1 MKVPRYATYTRW
13 GKRKYKFKITII
25 QTRRTDF
32 GARMKDDQIAAL
44 DKLLRKV
51 IRKLCMPV

>member
-1 MKVPRYATYTRW
+1 MMRYAMQQRY
-13 GKRKYKFKITII
+13 GKRRFKTKII
-25 QTRRTDF
+25 IRTTRRVDF

-51 IRKLCMPV
+51 LR